1 MNLNKRVKD
10 TLKKYGEG
18 AAAHFG
24 VSEGTLKG
32 YIRKGKYPL
41 KFINQILAE
50 GEPMIAG
57 QDAPEVVSG
66 VPEQYRQTTPSM
78 PTADVVN
85 SIVNP
90 NQGSIPVR
98 MEQTFATA
106 ARVEQIVKYLQT
118 TVDFYIR
125 QFAGRIENVERACA
139 ALSAAYLRASGAPSL
154 ARPAEG
160 VPVDQIYTTNPNVGV
175 QPFGGNALISGVAPT
190 KEQVDA
196 QANITTIGGVP
207 IPNAQVAHP
216 AVQDP
221 NALPFGFGWNAP
233 RPRK

>member
-10 TLKKYGEG
+10 TLRKYGEG

-41 KFINQILAE
+41 KFISQILAE

-57 QDAPEVVSG
+57 EDAAPEVMS
-66 VPEQYRQTTPSM
+66 QLSM
-78 PTADVVN
+78 PTADLVN

-90 NQGSIPVR
+90 NQGNIPVR

-207 IPNAQVAHP
+207 IPNAQKAHP